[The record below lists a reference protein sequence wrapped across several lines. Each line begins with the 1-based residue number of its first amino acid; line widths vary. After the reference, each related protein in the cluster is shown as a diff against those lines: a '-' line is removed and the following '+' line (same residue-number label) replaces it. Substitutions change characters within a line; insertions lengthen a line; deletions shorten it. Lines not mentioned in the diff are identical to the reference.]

1 MEIAWVGRRTVLG
14 ALGVGMAEALLLTG
28 CAGARRPAG
37 PEPSAAPAPAQR
49 PLFVGTYT
57 DGDDAGTGVTIGT
70 WDVASG
76 RLAARTVVPVANPSF
91 LALDPGGRALYAV
104 DEQEDGAVTAL
115 ALVDGGGLRAINT
128 ESSKGAGPAHLCVHP
143 SGRYVLA
150 ANYDSGSVVVL
161 PVRPDGG
168 LGPVTDLAQHSGSG
182 PDPDRQGGPHPHQVV
197 PDPRGD
203 YLHVVDLGTDSVYA
217 YQLDLRGGVL
227 AVRHQVRLPPGTG
240 PRHLAFHPSGRF
252 AYLAAELAGTVIS
265 FQYAGGVLTP
275 AQRQPSAPNPPP
287 GVRNQPAEIVVSPDG
302 RFVHVS
308 NRGPD
313 SISTFAVAAD
323 GLLLARGA
331 QPCGGHTPRHI
342 ALDATGGHL
351 FSANQDSNTVTSFA
365 VNRGD
370 GSLTPR
376 GAALST
382 PQPVC
387 ILAL

>member
-1 MEIAWVGRRTVLG
+1 MARVGRRAVLG
-14 ALGVGMAEALLLTG
+14 VLGVGMADALLLTG
-28 CAGARRPAG
+28 CGGARRPA
-37 PEPSAAPAPAQR
+37 APAPAAGPAAAQR

-57 DGDDAGTGVTIGT
+57 DGDDAGTGVTVGT
-70 WDVASG
+70 WDTADG
-76 RLAARTVVPVANPSF
+76 RLAARGVVPVANPSF
-91 LALDPGGRALYAV
+91 LALAPGGRTLYAV

-115 ALVDGGGLRAINT
+115 ALVEGGLRAINT

-168 LGPVTDLAQHSGSG
+168 LAPATDLARHSGSG

-197 PDPRGD
+197 PDPRGE
-203 YLHVVDLGTDSVYA
+203 YLHVVDLGSDSVYA
-217 YQLDLRGGVL
+217 YQLDLGSGTL
-227 AVRHQVRLPPGTG
+227 AARHRVRLPPGTG

-252 AYLAAELAGTVIS
+252 AYLVAELAGTVTS
-265 FQYAGGVLTP
+265 FGYAGGVLTP
-275 AQRQPSAPNPPP
+275 AQSQSSIPTPPP

-313 SISTFAVAAD
+313 SISTFAVTGN
-323 GLLLARGA
+323 GLLAARGA
-331 QPCGGHTPRHI
+331 QPCGGRTPRHI
-342 ALDATGGHL
+342 ALDPSGGHL

-370 GSLTPR
+370 GSLSP
-376 GAALST
+376 GDAALST
-382 PQPVC
+382 PQPAC
-387 ILAL
+387 ALAL